1 MGGIQGG
8 HGERLLVDLKEVLTT
23 RSTTQ
28 EGKAELGSGCNQ
40 LVWRIAVTPT
50 NTPSVDEAEPEDS
63 PKSLTEVAMVVKKLF
78 GSKAPG
84 VNELLKALDF
94 VGLSWLSRNL
104 I

>member
-40 LVWRIAVTPT
+40 LVTPT